1 MWAYKELHCS
11 LCKHDFYRH
20 SDKLTSH
27 NPLQNTTKK
36 KNYSISLY
44 QPQALIMRGC
54 GQQHVLESGGGGC
67 VRSQTASLLKP
78 ALLSCYQT

>member
-36 KNYSISLY
+36 KNYSISLN

-54 GQQHVLESGGGGC
+54 GQQHVLESGGGVSGP
-67 VRSQTASLLKP
+67 RPHHYSNLLCFHVIK
-78 ALLSCYQT
+78 LK

>member
-11 LCKHDFYRH
+11 LYKHDFYRH

-36 KNYSISLY
+36 KELQYFFK
-44 QPQALIMRGC
+44 PA
-54 GQQHVLESGGGGC
+54 SGLDYERVWAAACFRIWGGC